1 VSMRRLAFA
10 ATVLALAGCVMVPRT
25 VHHYDPECQ
34 LTVRSMQLEAI
45 QIGAIQGCANEG
57 CLVLLAAAGA
67 TAAASAVVSGSI
79 TIVGNVV
86 YWLEKQGR
94 CQKPG

>member
-1 VSMRRLAFA
+1 MSMRRLALA

-25 VHHYDPECQ
+25 VHPYAPECQ

-45 QIGAIQGCANEG
+45 QIAAIQGCSNEG

-86 YWLEKQGR
+86 YWLEKQRR
-94 CQKPG
+94 CHKPG